1 MGTTESR
8 KEKVEWIKKNRN
20 KYPEEELVRQFML
33 IFDSTKATATE
44 LLFLFK
50 RSKNK
55 PL

>member
-8 KEKVEWIKKNRN
+8 KQKVEWIKKNRN
-20 KYPEEELVRQFML
+20 KYQENELVRQFML
-33 IFDSTKATATE
+33 IFNSTKATAVE